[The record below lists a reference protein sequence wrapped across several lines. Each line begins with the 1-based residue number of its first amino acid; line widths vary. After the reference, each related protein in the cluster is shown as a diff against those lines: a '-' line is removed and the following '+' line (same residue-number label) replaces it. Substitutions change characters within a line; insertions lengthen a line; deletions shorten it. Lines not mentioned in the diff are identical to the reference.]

1 MASYDKLRELI
12 SHRVTL
18 DYDTGAKIVGYVA
31 TCKPGFGTV
40 QLLVLSRAQ
49 IYDDKGKMLEQHDE
63 LSVVPNV
70 MTSFRLT
77 EGPA

>member
-12 SHRVTL
+12 SHRITL

-40 QLLVLSRAQ
+40 QLIVLSRAQ
-49 IYDDKGKMLEQHDE
+49 IFDENGKLLEQHDE

-77 EGPA
+77 EGPG

>member
-40 QLLVLSRAQ
+40 QLVVLSRAQ
-49 IYDDKGKMLEQHDE
+49 IFDDKGKMIEQHDE

>member
-12 SHRVTL
+12 SHRVTF

-40 QLLVLSRAQ
+40 QLVVLSRAQ
-49 IYDDKGKMLEQHDE
+49 IFDENGKQLEQHDE